1 MTLNRTNN
9 TNKIFI
15 EIKTLQV
22 KRKIALFMQIL
33 VNNKPDVALSE
44 SFWKEIT
51 QKSCLKKSYYLENFE
66 IR

>member
-1 MTLNRTNN
+1 MTLNGTNN
-9 TNKIFI
+9 TNKLSI

-44 SFWKEIT
+44 SFLKEIT
-51 QKSCLKKSYYLENFE
+51 QKSCLKKKLLFGKF
-66 IR
+66 